1 MQVSEWERSRRKLPR
16 KCRWRQNFIV
26 SVSSEMKYLFKI
38 VKCARTHFC
47 LLQLRRQCRLPRAH
61 FVNHLPFM
69 GELRNEERQWNKS
82 FIKTILNELISR
94 RYFSVLVSLARQTH
108 GHDLCKHSKKILS
121 TNFLIWKFYTQILH
135 FFKMRSFKIL
145 WEWFMNYFYTIYF
158 INHPLLT

>member
-1 MQVSEWERSRRKLPR
+1 MRSYSLLL
-16 KCRWRQNFIV
+16 V
-26 SVSSEMKYLFKI
+26 AATTTMSTASS
-38 VKCARTHFC
+38 TFC
-47 LLQLRRQCRLPRAH
+47 Q
-61 FVNHLPFM
+61 PFTIH
-69 GELRNEERQWNKS
+69 GGAKNEERQWNKS

-145 WEWFMNYFYTIYF
+145 WEWFMHYYELFLHNLFHKSPTFNIIIQF
-158 INHPLLT
+158 K